1 MAKSKVYSLS
11 TSTNASVTLVN
22 DTTTDSYVGPEG
34 TTLTRS
40 RTPRFKSLE
49 VVNVDGLGVIYF
61 RTDSTH
67 PTVNGDNNFIV
78 PAVEGA
84 ALTVPIEASTVVV
97 RLITNAATQVA
108 VTAK

>member
-11 TSTNASVTLVN
+11 TSTNASVTLTN
-22 DTTTDSYVGPEG
+22 DTATDSYTDTFG
-34 TTLTRS
+34 TAQTRS

-61 RTDSTH
+61 RADSSH
-67 PTVNGDNNFIV
+67 PTVNGDNNYIV

-84 ALTVPIEASTVVV
+84 ALTIPIESSTVVV